1 MTRHRIDLNGA
12 TVVITGAAGGIGSAV
27 ATTLHRRGARVVLV
41 DLSQDAVDSVAAGL
55 SAPRTLAM
63 SADVTDK
70 DTMAAVV
77 AAARDRFGGID
88 VVIANAGI
96 SSGNVA
102 FTASTAPDGIFERV
116 LAVNLFGVW
125 NTVRAALPSIREARG
140 HVLVTSSTYAYVNGA
155 VNIPYAASKAAVE
168 QIGRSLRVELA
179 PHGASAGVLYP
190 GWVAT
195 PIADVAFGA
204 DDLAT
209 QLVARGF
216 PGPLHTPVQAE
227 VIARAVARG
236 IERRAPSI
244 QAPRRWAP
252 VSALRGLLNPV
263 IDGRLARDPEMH
275 RLIRELE
282 QR

>member
-1 MTRHRIDLNGA
+1 MTRSRIELDGA
-12 TVVITGAAGGIGSAV
+12 TVLITGAAGGIGSAV
-27 ATTLHRRGARVVLV
+27 AAALHRRGARIVLV
-41 DLSQDAVDSVAAGL
+41 DLSQDEVDAVAAGL
-55 SAPRTLAM
+55 SAPRTLAL

-70 DTMAAVV
+70 DAMTAAVS
-77 AAARDRFGGID
+77 AARDRFGGID
-88 VVIANAGI
+88 VVLANAGI
-96 SSGNVA
+96 SSGNTA

-125 NTVRAALPSIREARG
+125 NTVRAALPSIRESGG

-179 PHGASAGVLYP
+179 AHGATAGVLYP

-204 DDLAT
+204 DELAT

-216 PGPLHTPVQAE
+216 PGPLLTPIEAE
-227 VIARAVARG
+227 VIARAVMRG
-236 IERRAPSI
+236 IERRSPSI

-252 VSALRGLLNPV
+252 VSALRGVLNPA
-263 IDGRLARDPEMH
+263 IDRRLARDSLMH
-275 RLIRELE
+275 NLIRQLE
-282 QR
+282 RR